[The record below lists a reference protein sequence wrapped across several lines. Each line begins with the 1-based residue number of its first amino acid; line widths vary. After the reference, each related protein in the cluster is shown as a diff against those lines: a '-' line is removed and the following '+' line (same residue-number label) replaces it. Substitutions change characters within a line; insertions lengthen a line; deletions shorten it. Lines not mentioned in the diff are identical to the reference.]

1 MQLSVAV
8 RNGRL
13 DAFETVIAASAK
25 LRLLTGT
32 QPANCAAAQTGTQL
46 VEQPLPSD
54 WMAAASGG
62 SKALSGSWT
71 AAAAAAGL
79 AGYGRIVDNAGTACG
94 AQFLVSQP
102 WAQSTAYVLNQ
113 QVNSPGGVYRCTTA
127 GTSSGSGT
135 GPSGTGTGIT
145 DGTAVWSYV
154 GPTEMVLDNTN
165 IASGQTVTVTQ
176 FTLTD
181 GNA

>member
-1 MQLSVAV
+1 MQFSIPV

-13 DAFETVIAASAK
+13 DSIETVIAASAK
-25 LRLLTGT
+25 LRMLTGVM
-32 QPANCAAAQTGTQL
+32 PANCAAAQTGTLL
-46 VEQPLPSD
+46 VEQALPSD

-62 SKALSGSWT
+62 SKALAGSWA

-79 AGYGRIVDNAGTACG
+79 AGYFRVVDTAGTNCG
-94 AQFLVSQP
+94 IQGLISQA
-102 WAQSTAYVLNQ
+102 WAQSTAYLLNQ
-113 QVNSPGGVYRCTTA
+113 QASNVNGVYRCTTA

-135 GPSGTGTGIT
+135 GPTGTGTGIT

-154 GPTEMVLDNTN
+154 GPVDMVLDNTSIN
-165 IASGQTVTVTQ
+165 TGQNVTVTQ
-176 FTLTD
+176 FTITD